1 METFRHSPTPSPQ
14 PSGQVIEPLARGDYP
29 NRKLCQPAVASMTVL
44 PPTPHEMSTNT
55 NGPQSPAAVH
65 SAEGAKNPWATSTLQ
80 NLNICTYNVRTLL
93 GEEKLEEM
101 LNQLEG
107 FNWDVMGL
115 SETRI
120 RGEQYKVLK
129 SGHILF
135 TKGHENKSTHGVG
148 FLIHKSLA
156 GNVINT
162 NGISE
167 RIIQI
172 SLKVSKR
179 YILVLT
185 QVYAP
190 TTSYTDEEVDYFYEQ
205 VAQCLSN

>member
-1 METFRHSPTPSPQ
+1 M
-14 PSGQVIEPLARGDYP
+14 
-29 NRKLCQPAVASMTVL
+29 
-44 PPTPHEMSTNT
+44 
-55 NGPQSPAAVH
+55 
-65 SAEGAKNPWATSTLQ
+65 
-80 NLNICTYNVRTLL
+80 
-93 GEEKLEEM
+93 
-101 LNQLEG
+101 
-107 FNWDVMGL
+107 
-115 SETRI
+115 
-120 RGEQYKVLK
+120 K

-205 VAQCLSN
+205 VAQCPSNKKNHYNVVIGDFNAKVGKKLTD